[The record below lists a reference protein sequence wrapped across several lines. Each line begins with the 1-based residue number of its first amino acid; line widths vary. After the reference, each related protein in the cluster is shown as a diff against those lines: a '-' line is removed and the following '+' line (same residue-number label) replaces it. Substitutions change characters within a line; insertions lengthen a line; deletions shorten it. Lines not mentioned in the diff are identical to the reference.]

1 MFQYLDDKIYMTKL
15 TIWEYTSKLELETF
29 ETTKLTIYFTIV
41 WISTI
46 LFAIFEISQLSRD
59 Y

>member
-1 MFQYLDDKIYMTKL
+1 MFQYLDDKIYMTNL
-15 TIWEYTSKLELETF
+15 TIWEYISKLELETF

-41 WISTI
+41 WISII

>member
-1 MFQYLDDKIYMTKL
+1 MFQYLDDKIYMINL
-15 TIWEYTSKLELETF
+15 TIWEYISKLELETF

-41 WISTI
+41 WISII

>member
-1 MFQYLDDKIYMTKL
+1 MFQYLDDKIYMTNL
-15 TIWEYTSKLELETF
+15 TIWEYISKLELETF
-29 ETTKLTIYFTIV
+29 ETTKLTIYFAIV

>member
-41 WISTI
+41 WISII

>member
-1 MFQYLDDKIYMTKL
+1 MFQYLDDKIYMTNL
-15 TIWEYTSKLELETF
+15 TIWEYISKLELETF

>member
-1 MFQYLDDKIYMTKL
+1 MFQYLDGKIYMTNL
-15 TIWEYTSKLELETF
+15 TIWEYISKLELETF

-41 WISTI
+41 WISII